1 MRQQTVRRTA
11 VLGLALALAT
21 SVGACGVKTS
31 NDVASGTTSA
41 TTAPVKT
48 TPDKTTTTADV
59 TTTSADET
67 TTTAEETTTAPTPTT
82 SADGGSGQRV
92 YTARLAAA
100 LVNKDQG
107 DLPITG
113 AQSGCLAPRWV
124 AILGYDK
131 LVQMGVTPEQLGTG
145 NGADTSTALN
155 ELIGRPE
162 ARRLVAAFGIC
173 GINLQQVFVDSI
185 GADSGLTD
193 AQKTCLVGKLPKGYV
208 DQLLIISL
216 ADGAAALSADS
227 RLSAT
232 LTNAAQACK

>member
-1 MRQQTVRRTA
+1 MRQLTVRRTA
-11 VLGLALALAT
+11 VLGLALALAA
-21 SVGACGVKTS
+21 SVGACGVKSS

-41 TTAPVKT
+41 TTAAT
-48 TPDKTTTTADV
+48 APDKTTTTADA

-67 TTTAEETTTAPTPTT
+67 TTTEDETTTTAATSTT
-82 SADGGSGQRV
+82 SGGGGSGERV

-100 LVNKDQG
+100 LVSKDQG

-131 LVQMGVTPEQLGTG
+131 LVKMGVTPEQLGTG
-145 NGADTSTALN
+145 NGADTSTALD

-162 ARRLVAAFGIC
+162 ARKLVAAFGLC

-208 DQLLIISL
+208 DQLLVISL
-216 ADGAAALSADS
+216 ADGAAALSADTQ
-227 RLSAT
+227 LSAT